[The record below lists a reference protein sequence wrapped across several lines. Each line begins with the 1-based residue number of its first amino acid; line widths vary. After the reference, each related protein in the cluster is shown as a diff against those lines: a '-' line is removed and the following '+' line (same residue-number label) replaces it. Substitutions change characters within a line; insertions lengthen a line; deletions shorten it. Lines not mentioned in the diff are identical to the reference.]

1 MKIAILGYSG
11 SGKSSLAA
19 HLAKK
24 HSLPLLHLD
33 TVQFLPDWEIRSDE
47 EKTAIIKDFLDKN
60 DAWVIDGN
68 YSRFFLERRLLEAD
82 LILLL
87 LFNRVSCLYRVLKRY
102 RLYRNKSR
110 PDMTEGCKEKI
121 DREFLSWVWHQGRTG
136 KKKAMYKAIAAQYSD
151 KVKIAKN
158 QRQLSALY
166 EEC

>member
-1 MKIAILGYSG
+1 MKIAIIGYSG
-11 SGKSSLAA
+11 SGKSTLARK
-19 HLAKK
+19 L
-24 HSLPLLHLD
+24 SERYNIPVLHFD
-33 TVQFLPDWEIRSDE
+33 TVQFRPNWEIRPQASKE
-47 EKTAIIKDFLDKN
+47 IMIKTFMDLHKD
-60 DAWVIDGN
+60 WVIDGN

-136 KKKAMYKAIAAQYSD
+136 KKKAMYKAIAAHYSD